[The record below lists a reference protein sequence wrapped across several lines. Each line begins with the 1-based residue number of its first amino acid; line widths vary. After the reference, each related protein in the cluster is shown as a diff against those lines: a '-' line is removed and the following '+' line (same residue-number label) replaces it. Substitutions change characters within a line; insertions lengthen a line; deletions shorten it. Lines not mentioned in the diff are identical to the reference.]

1 MKPTVTFNIPEK
13 ITVGVPQEFTIEI
26 MANDSLNTEV
36 YAKSGISNVED
47 IEKLEYCKIKTYEGG
62 FEEEWFEMP
71 VDTGFGPDDNFKLS
85 DMEAKF
91 RITYKNIGNSTL
103 FYEIYES
110 SYETE
115 RILLAETEQKV
126 EIAELGTDYME
137 IYEQFLSAVTDDR
150 FAEMSQE
157 ELMIDLL
164 PLLKRGIYYL
174 CRIAKQTEYRA
185 LPGYDLHDRDD
196 VEYRF
201 GQKLTDHEIE
211 CLAWAMVVSW
221 LEQQINSSRL
231 IEQQYY
237 DAGIKTYSPN
247 ETMRN
252 LITLHDD
259 YYKKLKNRLTEYNYK
274 TVDISCFGG
283 NENAR

>member
-26 MANDSLNTEV
+26 VANDDLDIEV

-71 VDTGFGPDDNFKLS
+71 VDTGFGPDDNFELR

-103 FYEIYES
+103 FYEIHEF

-115 RILLAETEQKV
+115 GLLLAETEQEV
-126 EIAELGTDYME
+126 EVVELGTDYME

-196 VEYRF
+196 IEYRF

-259 YYKKLKNRLTEYNYK
+259 YYKKLKNRLTEYGYK
-274 TVDISCFGG
+274 TIDISCFGG

>member
-1 MKPTVTFNIPEK
+1 MKPTISFNIPER
-13 ITVGVPQEFTIEI
+13 ITVGIPQEFTISIE
-26 MANDSLNTEV
+26 ANNYIGKEV
-36 YAKSGISNVED
+36 IIKSGFSNADD
-47 IEKLEYCKIKTYEGG
+47 IEKLEYCVIKTHEGG

-71 VDTGFGPDDNFKLS
+71 FDCGFGPDEVFSLN
-85 DMEAKF
+85 DMKAKF
-91 RITYKNIGNSTL
+91 RITYKNTGEASMFYKIYETSYEAPLEPIGNA
-103 FYEIYES
+103 EITIE
-110 SYETE
+110 
-115 RILLAETEQKV
+115 V
-126 EIAELGTDYME
+126 AELGTDYME

-164 PLLKRGIYYL
+164 PLLKRAIYYL
-174 CRIAKQTEYRA
+174 CRLAKETEYRA
-185 LPGYDLHDRDD
+185 LPGYNLHDRND

-259 YYKKLKNRLTEYNYK
+259 YYKKLKNRLTEYGYK
-274 TVDISCFGG
+274 TIDISCFGG
-283 NENAR
+283 NE

>member
-1 MKPTVTFNIPEK
+1 MEPTVSFDIPERAK
-13 ITVGVPQEFTIEI
+13 VGIPIEFTISI
-26 MANDSLNTEV
+26 KANNAVDKQV
-36 YAKSGISNVED
+36 YIQSGFSNVDD
-47 IEKLEYCKIKTYEGG
+47 IEKLEYCKIRVYEGG

-71 VDTGFGPDDNFKLS
+71 FESGFGPDDLFYLD

-91 RITYKNIGNSTL
+91 RITYKNPCEAKMY
-103 FYEIYES
+103 YEIYET
-110 SYETE
+110 SYETTSE
-115 RILLAETEQKV
+115 PIASTEV
-126 EIAELGTDYME
+126 TIDISELGTDYMD
-137 IYEQFLSAVTDDR
+137 IYEQFLSAVTDER
-150 FAEMSQE
+150 FAELSQE
-157 ELMIDLL
+157 ELMADLL
-164 PLLKRGIYYL
+164 PLLIRGIYYL
-174 CRIAKQTEYRA
+174 CRIAKETEYRA

-201 GQKLTDHEIE
+201 WQKLTDHEIE

-259 YYKKLKNRLTEYNYK
+259 YYKKLRNRLTEYGYK
-274 TVDISCFGG
+274 TIDISCFGG
-283 NENAR
+283 NE

>member
-1 MKPTVTFNIPEK
+1 MKPVISFNIPEE
-13 ITVGVPQEFTIEI
+13 ITVTQAQEFTISIE
-26 MANDSLNTEV
+26 ANDSVGDTM
-36 YAKSGISNVED
+36 KSISGFSNPEI
-47 IEKLEYCKIKTYEGG
+47 IEKLEYCKIRTYEGG
-62 FEEEWFEMP
+62 FEEEWIEMP
-71 VDTGFGPDDNFKLS
+71 VDAGFGPNDEFYLEN
-85 DMEAKF
+85 MEAKF
-91 RITYKNIGNSTL
+91 RVTFKEVGPVEI
-103 FYEIYES
+103 FYELYLMDLSDPELVV
-110 SYETE
+110 EE
-115 RILLAETEQKV
+115 RK
-126 EIAELGTDYME
+126 EIEVIELGTDYFE
-137 IYEQFLSAVTDDR
+137 IYEQFLSAVTDER

-157 ELMIDLL
+157 ELMADLL
-164 PLLKRGIYYL
+164 PLLKRAIYYL

-185 LPGYDLHDRDD
+185 LPGYNLHDRDD

-201 GQKLTDHEIE
+201 KQKLTDHEIE

-259 YYKKLKNRLTEYNYK
+259 YYKKLKNRLTEYGYK
-274 TVDISCFGG
+274 TIDISCFGG
-283 NENAR
+283 NENNAR

>member
-1 MKPTVTFNIPEK
+1 MEPVVSFDIPEK
-13 ITVGVPQEFTIEI
+13 ITIGIPQEFTITI
-26 MANDSLNTEV
+26 KANDALGEQVFN
-36 YAKSGISNVED
+36 KSGFSNVD
-47 IEKLEYCKIKTYEGG
+47 AIEKLEYCVMKTYEGG

-71 VDTGFGPDDNFKLS
+71 LDTGFGPDGVFNLEN
-85 DMEAKF
+85 MEAKF
-91 RITYKNIGNSTL
+91 RVTYKELGDSTIY
-103 FYEIYES
+103 YEIYTA

-115 RILLAETEQKV
+115 PELIISKTSDIKV
-126 EIAELGTDYME
+126 VELGTDYME

-157 ELMIDLL
+157 ELMVDLL
-164 PLLKRGIYYL
+164 PLLKRAIYYL
-174 CRIAKQTEYRA
+174 CRIAKETEYRA
-185 LPGYDLHDRDD
+185 LPGYNLHDRDD

-201 GQKLTDHEIE
+201 GEKLGDHEIE

-259 YYKKLKNRLTEYNYK
+259 YYKKLRNRLTEYGYK
-274 TVDISCFGG
+274 TIDISCFGG
-283 NENAR
+283 NE

>member
-1 MKPTVTFNIPEK
+1 MKPVISFNIPEE
-13 ITVGVPQEFTIEI
+13 ITVTQAQEFTISIE
-26 MANDSLNTEV
+26 ANDSV
-36 YAKSGISNVED
+36 GDAMKSVSGFSNPEN
-47 IEKLEYCKIKTYEGG
+47 IEKLEYCKIRTYEGG
-62 FEEEWFEMP
+62 FEEEWIEMP
-71 VDTGFGPDDNFKLS
+71 VDTGFGPDDEFYLEN
-85 DMEAKF
+85 MEAKF
-91 RITYKNIGNSTL
+91 RVTFKEIGPVEI
-103 FYEIYES
+103 FYELYLMDLSDPELVV
-110 SYETE
+110 EE
-115 RILLAETEQKV
+115 RK
-126 EIAELGTDYME
+126 EIEVIELGTDYFE
-137 IYEQFLSAVTDDR
+137 IYEQFLSAVTDER

-157 ELMIDLL
+157 ELMADLL
-164 PLLKRGIYYL
+164 PLLKRAIYYL

-185 LPGYDLHDRDD
+185 LPGYNLHDRDD

-201 GQKLTDHEIE
+201 KQKLTDHEIE

-259 YYKKLKNRLTEYNYK
+259 YYKKLKNRLTEYGYK
-274 TVDISCFGG
+274 TIDISCFGG
-283 NENAR
+283 NENNAR

>member
-1 MKPTVTFNIPEK
+1 MKPVISFNIPDE
-13 ITVGVPQEFTIEI
+13 ITVTQTQEFTISIE
-26 MANDSLNTEV
+26 ANDSVGDTM
-36 YAKSGISNVED
+36 KSVSGFSNPEA
-47 IEKLEYCKIKTYEGG
+47 IEKLEYCRIRTYEGG
-62 FEEEWFEMP
+62 FEEEWIEMP
-71 VDTGFGPDDNFKLS
+71 VDAGFGPDDEFYLEN
-85 DMEAKF
+85 MEAKF
-91 RITYKNIGNSTL
+91 RVTFKEVGPMEI
-103 FYEIYES
+103 FYELYLMDLSDPE
-110 SYETE
+110 
-115 RILLAETEQKV
+115 LVAENRQ
-126 EIAELGTDYME
+126 EIEVIELGTDYME
-137 IYEQFLSAVTDDR
+137 IYEQFLSAVTDER

-164 PLLKRGIYYL
+164 PLLKRAIYYL

-185 LPGYDLHDRDD
+185 LPGYNLHDRDD

-201 GQKLTDHEIE
+201 KQKLTDHEIE

-259 YYKKLKNRLTEYNYK
+259 YYKKLKNRLTEYGYK
-274 TVDISCFGG
+274 TIDISCFGG